1 MAWPGAAV
9 SVTIGFWLLNVV
21 MEPLFDIYLT
31 GQCTAD
37 AVHGDVVE
45 GLARLFKLDPSA
57 ADGLLDGQSR
67 RVKRDC
73 DKATA
78 LRYRAALH
86 ELGAEVRL
94 TRLDPSEQTVAP
106 AEVDNHSG
114 DTPAGLNLAPVGTRL
129 SDQAPPPSQ
138 VIAIP
143 EYTIAPAGDLIPS
156 LSEPQTP
163 ITPSIDHL
171 ELCDLDPN

>member
-1 MAWPGAAV
+1 
-9 SVTIGFWLLNVV
+9 

-37 AVHGDVVE
+37 AARTTVVD
-45 GLARLFKLDPSA
+45 GLARLFKLELSA
-57 ADGLLDGQSR
+57 AEGLLDGQSR

-78 LRYRAALH
+78 LRYRAALN

-94 TRLDPSEQTVAP
+94 TRLDASELTPPPEESKDRQHE
-106 AEVDNHSG
+106 AE
-114 DTPAGLNLAPVGTRL
+114 AGLSLAPVGTRL

-138 VIAIP
+138 VVTIP
-143 EYTIAPAGDLIPS
+143 DYSVAPAGEIIPS
-156 LSEPQTP
+156 LKVTATP
-163 ITPSIDHL
+163 VTPSTDHL
-171 ELCDLDPN
+171 ELCDLDPD